1 MISCDYSSHLTAT
14 KVPGCKT
21 NLSEG
26 QNEQNCLMRQKGIQ
40 LSFYLLTKAISRKI
54 INKENHLTLQ
64 PIVLNSSHSAGSE
77 FVTCQNLNIALQID
91 WNSFVQFIPEVNSK
105 NHTI

>member
-1 MISCDYSSHLTAT
+1 MISCDYLSHLTAT

-40 LSFYLLTKAISRKI
+40 FRFYLLIIAISRK
-54 INKENHLTLQ
+54 
-64 PIVLNSSHSAGSE
+64 
-77 FVTCQNLNIALQID
+77 
-91 WNSFVQFIPEVNSK
+91 
-105 NHTI
+105 